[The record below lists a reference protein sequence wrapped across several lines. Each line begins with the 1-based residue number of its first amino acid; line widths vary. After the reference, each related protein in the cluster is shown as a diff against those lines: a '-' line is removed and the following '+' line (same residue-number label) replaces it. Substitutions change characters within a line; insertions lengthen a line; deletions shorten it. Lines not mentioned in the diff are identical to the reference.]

1 MSSIANCNEAS
12 IRLTGSSFQTSGR
25 VELCVNGIWTSI
37 CDEHWDLKDAQVVC
51 RQIGFSSFGMKR
63 ISNFHL

>member
-1 MSSIANCNEAS
+1 MSSTATCNDTS
-12 IRLTGSSFQTSGR
+12 IRLSGSSFQTSGR

-51 RQIGFSSFGMKR
+51 RQMGFSSYGIKS
-63 ISNFHL
+63 ICYYY